1 MELNSSIEKEFR
13 LSPRQKTALGKL
25 GLKTIKDLLF
35 YFPSRYENFSERKN
49 IVSLAE
55 GDKTTIFG
63 EVLEASL
70 GKTWRKHMSISEISV
85 GDNTG
90 IIKAVWFH
98 QPYMAKIINIG
109 DKVALTG
116 KISRNKSGLFI
127 SNPDFEKISAY
138 EALGEGSMILPVY
151 PETSGITSRWMRFA
165 IQRILNSLK
174 ENIADP
180 IPKDIL
186 KKYHLP
192 SLKSSLVFI
201 HKPRKLKDAEAARKR
216 LAFEEIFF
224 IQLDRLK
231 QRKEREKHHSLKI
244 NFDQEELEKF
254 LSSFPFKLTGAQ
266 KNAVSAVAEDMRKN
280 SPMSRLLEGDV
291 GSGKTAVAI
300 AAAYLAISA
309 GYQAAYMAPT
319 EILAGQ
325 HFQSFIEYFSE
336 LRLTPKIGL
345 ITSSGCQKFPSKVN
359 PREATKIS
367 KAQLLKWV
375 AGGEIPILIGTHS
388 LIQDSVKFK
397 NLALV
402 IIDEQHRFGTR
413 QRASLAIN
421 KSEIAPHL
429 LSMTATPIPRTL
441 ALTVYGDLDLSLLDE
456 LPAGR
461 KSPITKIINPE
472 ERETAYSMVRE
483 EINKGRQA
491 YIICPRIDEPASSA
505 GKPDPEKEMAILA
518 KSVKEEAKRLKKE
531 IFPEWE
537 IGILHGKM
545 TPFEKENVLSDFKDN
560 KIQILVATSVVE
572 VGINVPNATII
583 IIEGAE
589 RFGLAQLHQLR
600 GRVIRSSYQPY
611 CFIFAESRSQKT
623 TERLKA
629 LTTAKN
635 GFELAEYDLKIRGA
649 GELGGGKQWGV
660 SDIGM
665 EALRNIKMVEAARTE
680 SQKIIAE
687 SPDME
692 KYPLLAQA
700 LKNKTKQIHFE

>member
-1 MELNSSIEKEFR
+1 M
-13 LSPRQKTALGKL
+13 A
-25 GLKTIKDLLF
+25 
-35 YFPSRYENFSERKN
+35 
-49 IVSLAE
+49 V
-55 GDKTTIFG
+55 
-63 EVLEASL
+63 
-70 GKTWRKHMSISEISV
+70 SEISL

-127 SNPDFEKISAY
+127 SNPDFEKISQY

-151 PETSGITSRWMRFA
+151 PETSGITSRWLRFA
-165 IQRILNSLK
+165 IQKILNSLE
-174 ENIADP
+174 ENIVDP
-180 IPKDIL
+180 IPEEIL

-192 SLKSSLVFI
+192 SLKSSLIFI
-201 HKPRKLKDAEAARKR
+201 HKPQKIKDAEAARKR

-224 IQLDRLK
+224 IQLARLC

-266 KNAVSAVAEDMRKN
+266 KNAVSAVADDMQKN

-359 PREATKIS
+359 PSEATKIS

-402 IIDEQHRFGTR
+402 IIDEQHRFGTK

-421 KSEIAPHL
+421 KSENAPHL

-483 EINKGRQA
+483 ELKKDRQA
-491 YIICPRIDEPASSA
+491 YIICPRIDEP
-505 GKPDPEKEMAILA
+505 DPEKEMTILA
-518 KSVKEEAKRLKKE
+518 KSVKEEARRLKKE

-545 TPFEKENVLSDFKDN
+545 TPQEKDDVLSDFKNN

-572 VGINVPNATII
+572 VGINIPNATII

-611 CFIFAESRSQKT
+611 CLVFAESKSQKT

-629 LTTAKN
+629 LITAKN

-687 SPDME
+687 SPDL
-692 KYPLLAQA
+692 KNYPLLAQA
-700 LKNKTKQIHFE
+700 LKNRVKQIHFE